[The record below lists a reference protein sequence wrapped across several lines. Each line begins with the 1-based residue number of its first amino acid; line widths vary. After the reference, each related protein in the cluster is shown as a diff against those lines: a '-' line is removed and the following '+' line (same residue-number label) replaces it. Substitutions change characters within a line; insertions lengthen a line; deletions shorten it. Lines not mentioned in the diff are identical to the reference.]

1 LFNPA
6 TNNWQCSVKAA
17 FKLAKAAI
25 AILFLVQAATTK
37 EGC

>member
-1 LFNPA
+1 
-6 TNNWQCSVKAA
+6 VKAA